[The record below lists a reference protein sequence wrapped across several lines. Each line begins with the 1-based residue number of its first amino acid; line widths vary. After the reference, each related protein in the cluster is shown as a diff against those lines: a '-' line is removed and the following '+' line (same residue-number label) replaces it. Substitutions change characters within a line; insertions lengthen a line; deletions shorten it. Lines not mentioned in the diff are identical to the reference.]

1 MRIQNKEYTTIWINN
16 DDIVQI
22 IDQTRLPYHFEIV
35 DILTVDDC
43 CHAISSMQVRGAGL
57 IGITA
62 GMGVYIAVKNA
73 SKSMNKEEFQAYMH
87 AESNKILK
95 TRPTAKNLSWA
106 LERMKKIWLDKS
118 KEEIISL
125 IRNESLAILQ
135 EDIDFCK
142 AIGEYGSKIIEE
154 IAKRKKNETVNILTH
169 CNAGW
174 LAFGDYG
181 SALSPIYTA
190 HKKGVKLHVYVDE
203 TRPRNQGA
211 SLTAFELSEEGIS
224 HSLIA
229 DNTGGHLMQH
239 NQIDMCIVG
248 ADRVTRSG
256 DVANKIGTYL
266 KALAAN
272 DNNIPFYVAL
282 PSSTFDFTLSKGADI
297 EIEERSPFE
306 VETMYG
312 VKCDTKGK
320 ILSDKAEYFR
330 ICPEK
335 TEGKNYA
342 FDVTP
347 ARLVTA
353 LITERGVVLPNE
365 EEIIKAYPENKQ

>member
-1 MRIQNKEYTTIWINN
+1 MKIQGKNYTTIWINEE
-16 DDIVQI
+16 DKVQI
-22 IDQTRLPYHFEIV
+22 IDQTRLPYAFEIV
-35 DILTVDDC
+35 DINTVEEC
-43 CHAISSMQVRGAGL
+43 CYAISAMQVRGAGL

-62 GMGVYIAVKNA
+62 AMGIYIAVKNA
-73 SKSMNKEEFQAYMH
+73 DKSLNLQAFQTYMQS
-87 AESNKILK
+87 ASDTLLA

-106 LERMKKIWLDKS
+106 LERMKNLWQNRTQ
-118 KEEIISL
+118 EECVEIIKAEAL
-125 IRNESLAILQ
+125 EILQ
-135 EDIDFCK
+135 EDIKFCK
-142 AIGEYGSKIIEE
+142 AIGEYGCKIIEE
-154 IAKRKKNETVNILTH
+154 ISQKKQGECVNILTH

-181 SALSPIYTA
+181 SALSPLYLA
-190 HKKGVKLHVYVDE
+190 HKKGIKIHVYVDE

-224 HSLIA
+224 HHLIA

-239 NQIDMCIVG
+239 AMIDMCIVG
-248 ADRVTRSG
+248 ADRVTKNG

-266 KALAAN
+266 KALAAF
-272 DNNIPFYVAL
+272 DNKIPFYVAL
-282 PSSTFDFTLSKGADI
+282 PSSTLDFHLSSGKEI

-306 VETMYG
+306 VETLYG
-312 VKCDTKGK
+312 VQCDTKGK
-320 ILSDKAEYFR
+320 LLSDKAEYFR

-335 TEGKNYA
+335 TIGKNYA

-353 LITERGVVLPNE
+353 LITDRGVIGASE
-365 EEIIKAYPENKQ
+365 EALLAVYPEFK